1 MKFLLGV
8 VFGALGMWAYQ
19 GGKLQRILGG
29 APEPVQQAFSSTSER
44 IGQAVNTDQVRQVAS
59 TVQDTVQH
67 AGTPQIATPSAAEV
81 AGRPAEPLPRS
92 EPEGTDVRS
101 S

>member
-19 GGKLQRILGG
+19 GGKLQGILGR
-29 APEPVQQAFSSTSER
+29 APEPVQQAFTSTSER
-44 IGQAVNTDQVRQVAS
+44 IGQAVNSDQVRQVAS
-59 TVQDTVQH
+59 TVQDKVQQVG
-67 AGTPQIATPSAAEV
+67 APQIATPSATEV
-81 AGRPAEPLPRS
+81 AGRPSEPLPRI
-92 EPEGTDVRS
+92 EPEGMDMPS